1 MYIEAV
7 PNRSSPP
14 AILLRESY
22 RVGDKVKKR
31 TLLNLSDWPRPLVE
45 GLRAL
50 LKGGTALPPGQEAIV
65 IKRSLPHGHVA
76 AVLGTLRRIGL
87 DRLLGP
93 AGNRCRDV
101 VLAMIVARL
110 IAPASKLATAK
121 ALDPATAGSSL
132 GTALGLGAVDEDEL
146 YAALDWLLERQ
157 PQIEAALAR
166 RHLKQ
171 GTLVLYDVS
180 SSYLEGHCCELAQLG
195 PHGEP
200 LSNHNR
206 DGKRGKLQ
214 IVYGLLCAADG
225 CPVAIE
231 VFEGS
236 TGDPATL
243 AAQIDK
249 LKRRFGLAHVVL
261 VGDRGMITQARLDA
275 DIKPAKL
282 DWITALRA
290 PAIRA
295 LLDAG
300 AFQLSLF
307 DERDLAAI
315 TAPDYP
321 GERLIVCRNP
331 DLAAARRHK
340 REDLLRATERDLAA
354 IQHAVRR
361 AKKPLRGRAPIAL
374 KVGAVIGKHKMAKH
388 FALTITDT
396 DLGFAR
402 KQDQIDA
409 EARLDGIYVVR
420 TSLPTDTLDDTASVR
435 AYKSLAQVERAIRS
449 IKTVDIQLR
458 PIFHWAA
465 PRVRAHVLLCMLAY
479 HVEWHMRQRLAPM
492 LYDDADKQTA
502 EALRKSIVAK
512 APRSLAAIAKQTF
525 GTTPDGLPVH
535 SFQSLL
541 ADLATLARN
550 TVVTTLDP
558 DHEFTLHTR
567 PTPIQQKALELL
579 AIKAIERTQ

>member
-195 PHGEP
+195 Y
-200 LSNHNR
+200 NR